1 MTVMNGVKFM
11 FFKIENF
18 GKIAEANIEL
28 NGITV
33 ICGDND
39 TGKSTVGKA
48 LFSFFYSLYDLN
60 NRIYNFKIN
69 QIRNYLFSYAFS
81 LTKHSGYSFRNFDNF
96 EEFVF
101 KDHISIDELK
111 DYIDNHIVFANDAKV
126 TKESLIS
133 LVEALN
139 APVSEIINEL
149 VLRNF
154 DNVMNGQIKNIS
166 SLDKRCSITAT
177 FNTGIEDN
185 RISNQNVISFTKST
199 CNCELDEPIEHAA
212 YYINNPF
219 LLDWLNNPDR
229 MNVLRSM
236 NPMDRSAVYAIIR
249 AQADI
254 NADSMSNILD
264 SVINRSDLKKVE
276 SVLKLAYRGDTKI
289 SNGKYFYTDENGNDF
304 DFRNISAG
312 LKSFA
317 LIERLLETGV
327 LKKKDVLILDEPEI
341 HLHSEW
347 QMYYAELI
355 VLLQKYFDLTILLVT
370 HSFQFLESL
379 DFFMKKHGISSKG
392 NYYVPETDENGL
404 IMRACG
410 NNPDDLKQNLS
421 AGSVKLANLEFDYD
435 MEHEEDDT

>member
-1 MTVMNGVKFM
+1 MI
-11 FFKIENF
+11 FKIKNF
-18 GKIAEANIEL
+18 GKIADANIKL
-28 NGITV
+28 DGITV
-33 ICGDND
+33 ICGYND

-48 LFSFFYSLYDLN
+48 VFSFFNALTDYKN
-60 NRIYNFKIN
+60 KIDAQKN
-69 QIRNYLFSYAFS
+69 SKLHAAIRNYAADPMDLPVKVLYPENSMDFISKHDNYFS
-81 LTKHSGYSFRNFDNF
+81 LDEVK
-96 EEFVF
+96 EFLELSYGVKLP
-101 KDHISIDELK
+101 KDRL
-111 DYIDNHIVFANDAKV
+111 V
-126 TKESLIS
+126 S
-133 LVEALN
+133 LVEYLN
-139 APVSEIINEL
+139 IPEIDILNES
-149 VLRNF
+149 VFRYIF
-154 DNVMNGQIKNIS
+154 NVMNGQIKNVYS
-166 SLDKRCSITAT
+166 SNYSHCSISGEIQDFT
-177 FNTGIEDN
+177 NTIKIN
-185 RISNQNVISFTKST
+185 KQF
-199 CNCELDEPIEHAA
+199 CNCELAEPIEHSV

-219 LLDWLNNPDR
+219 VLDLLNNPDR

-236 NPMDRSAVYAIIR
+236 NPMDRSAVYAIIK

-254 NADSMSNILD
+254 NADFMSNILD

-276 SVLKLAYRGDTKI
+276 GVLKLAYRGDTKI

-341 HLHSEW
+341 YLHSEW

-355 VLLQKYFDLTILLVT
+355 VLLQKFFDLTILLVT

-392 NYYVPETDENGL
+392 NYYIPETTENGF

-421 AGSVKLANLEFDYD
+421 AGSVKLANLEIDYD
-435 MEHEEDDT
+435 MKHEENDT